1 MKKIADNSSFMAY
14 HLVCIKSNTSGV
26 TSGAGTA
33 YPSGARHGTTPQVFN
48 GVRVAQYVVF
58 CQSVLCFIDHCLSF
72 WLLHSLSFFDGRLLI
87 KQTNKQY
94 DMPYCH
100 FCDCDIFG

>member
-1 MKKIADNSSFMAY
+1 MKKIADNSSFMTY

-58 CQSVLCFIDHCLSF
+58 CVVFYRSLFVLLVIAVSPSSIDGF
-72 WLLHSLSFFDGRLLI
+72 
-87 KQTNKQY
+87 
-94 DMPYCH
+94 
-100 FCDCDIFG
+100 